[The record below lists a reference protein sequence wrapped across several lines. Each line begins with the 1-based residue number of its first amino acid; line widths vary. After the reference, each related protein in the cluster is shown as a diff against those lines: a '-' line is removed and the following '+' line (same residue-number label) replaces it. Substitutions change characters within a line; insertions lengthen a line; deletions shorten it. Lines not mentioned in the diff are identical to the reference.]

1 MKKNTKK
8 VLVGLLAFNVLA
20 SAPLT
25 TISANAAEA
34 VATKATNSAGEVV
47 KSSLKTTAT
56 NLIQNSDF
64 NFDVNTN
71 TYANWYFYRADTKQI
86 IPGNAYDRQTN
97 VSSGYTDPYFFWSK
111 DKSNVAY
118 NGILSDGKRYVYL
131 GGYSSTTTNNYNSQY
146 YLTQKITTIPGQKYK
161 FFTKYLP
168 KNQAGQI
175 ASNVSISNNS
185 DYTDIIKSEVLGEVR
200 TDKELK
206 TLEFEFTAK
215 SNETYIGL
223 GNTNKD
229 GQMSYI
235 YYGQSSV
242 TLAVNDPIISLVT
255 SKDTNLTVTGEV
267 NAKIS
272 ITLPDGTEMSKT
284 AGVDGKVTFVIPKQE
299 AGSTI
304 SAIQS
309 VNGGTSS
316 PTSTTVGLNKPT
328 IYPADDKSTSLTVIA
343 DEGADITI
351 VLPDGTRTIKTANAQ
366 GQATFSVSGLVADQ
380 VIQASQSKN
389 GQTSPLASTTVQATA
404 LNAPTIAPFTTADTQ
419 LVVTGEAGARIS
431 VKLPDGSDMN
441 KTAGADGQAT
451 FNIGTQDFGAVI
463 EATQTGSNG
472 KTSAPASIKVTQ
484 GVVAKPTINP
494 VTTDSTTLTGTGIPG
509 ATIQINIDGVI
520 QRATVAP
527 NGTYSFTIEKQV
539 VNMIIGANQVYNG
552 VTSGSVQVSV
562 TQGVVAKPKV
572 NAITTDS
579 TTVTGTGIPEATVQI
594 KIKDVLYT
602 DTVKSDGT
610 YSITIPKQ
618 TAGSPV
624 VANQVYNGVESDS
637 IGTFV
642 MQGAVAAPTINAL
655 TTDDTTVTGTGI
667 AGASVKVKANNI
679 DYTGTVKADG
689 TYSIAIPKQAAN
701 TVVTAT
707 QTLYN
712 VTSSAVS
719 TTVTA
724 KAAASTLTAGDFT
737 IGADNYIKGTYTGDI
752 AKLAIEVNGILQQTI
767 NATGSPYQY
776 YAKGKVNAATD
787 QVYVIGYD
795 ATGKQL
801 QKTKVNVKQQTVGT
815 ITPNTF
821 YIGSENYVT
830 GKLSGNVAKFSMTVN
845 GVEYSKINVTTA
857 PDFKYYANNLIT
869 NITDIVKVNA
879 YDASGKLL
887 DSKPVSVTT
896 YQGEEGKITSVAPFK
911 LGKDSYVTGA
921 YTGDVKKV
929 ELQVNGVALQRIN
942 VTGGTIKYYAKANIT
957 KTTDEVKLVGYNTA
971 GVAVS
976 TKTISVSAADG
987 TVTANPFV
995 IGKDGYVTGKYT
1007 GDVAKISLTVNGV
1020 KQTTIN
1026 VPAGSDYQY
1035 YAKTLIKNASDVV
1048 VLTAYDAVGGVLDTA
1063 NVAVSDSKATTSG
1076 TVTPSAFKLGTDAY
1090 VDGTYTGDVAKVELE
1105 VNDVKYGQIPATGN
1119 TIHYYA
1125 ASLITKASDVV
1136 KVNVYD
1142 TAGKQL
1148 DSKTVSVVAPTGT
1161 VIATTVKVGDSY
1173 LRGTATGDV
1182 TKVALSVNGTVQ
1194 TSVAFVQPDG
1204 SYQYYIKNLNLKA
1217 TDDVKVIGMDA
1228 RGNTINTSDVTIT
1241 N

>member
-1 MKKNTKK
+1 MKKNTKR

-34 VATKATNSAGEVV
+34 VATKATNSAGELV
-47 KSSLKTTAT
+47 KSSLKATAT
-56 NLIQNSDF
+56 NLIQNSNF
-64 NFDVNTN
+64 NFSMTTGAIDNWYYYNATDKKIVTYGSD
-71 TYANWYFYRADTKQI
+71 YANLHV
-86 IPGNAYDRQTN
+86 GNADAFAGGGPLLNLLVFKSGGIGAVAFGGNPEVKADRTFYIAQ
-97 VSSGYTDPYFFWSK
+97 
-111 DKSNVAY
+111 
-118 NGILSDGKRYVYL
+118 GI
-131 GGYSSTTTNNYNSQY
+131 N
-146 YLTQKITTIPGQKYK
+146 TIPGKAYRLK
-161 FFTKYLP
+161 V
-168 KNQAGQI
+168 G
-175 ASNVSISNNS
+175 ASRNGSQGGNDISISNDS
-185 DYTDIIKSEVLGEVR
+185 TFTDINKVYTFGPNAEYSTTVDFIAE
-200 TDKELK
+200 KEK
-206 TLEFEFTAK
+206 
-215 SNETYIGL
+215 TYIGL
-223 GNTNKD
+223 GNK
-229 GQMSYI
+229 SFSA
-235 YYGQSSV
+235 SSLNATGFV
-242 TLAVNDPIISLVT
+242 YDSPTVVQVPVAPTTSAVT
-255 SKDTNLTVTGEV
+255 SQDTSITVTGEP
-267 NAKIS
+267 NAR
-272 ITLPDGTEMSKT
+272 ITIALPDSSEMSRV
-284 AGVDGKVTFVIPKQE
+284 ADASGKVTFTIPKQD
-299 AGSTI
+299 AGEIIT
-304 SAIQS
+304 AVQS
-309 VNGGTSS
+309 SDGETSS
-316 PTSTTVGLNKPT
+316 PTTLKVTLKAPSISAV
-328 IYPADDKSTSLTVIA
+328 DDKSISVTITGDPSSEITVN
-343 DEGADITI
+343 
-351 VLPDGTRTIKTANAQ
+351 LPDGSRTTKTANAQ
-366 GQATFSVSGLVADQ
+366 GQVTFNVSGLVADQ

-441 KTAGADGQAT
+441 KTAGADGKAT
-451 FNIGTQDFGAVI
+451 FNIGTQDLGAVI

-472 KTSAPASIKVTQ
+472 KTSASASITVTQ
-484 GVVAKPTINP
+484 GAIAAPAINA
-494 VTTDSTTLTGTGIPG
+494 V
-509 ATIQINIDGVI
+509 
-520 QRATVAP
+520 
-527 NGTYSFTIEKQV
+527 
-539 VNMIIGANQVYNG
+539 
-552 VTSGSVQVSV
+552 
-562 TQGVVAKPKV
+562 
-572 NAITTDS
+572 TTDS
-579 TTVTGTGIPEATVQI
+579 TTVTGTGIAGASVKVKANNI
-594 KIKDVLYT
+594 DYT
-602 DTVKSDGT
+602 GTVKADGT
-610 YSITIPKQ
+610 YSVTIPKQ
-618 TAGSPV
+618 AFGTIITATQTKDGITSTTATKS
-624 VANQVYNGVESDS
+624 VA
-637 IGTFV
+637 
-642 MQGAVAAPTINAL
+642 QGNVAAPTINAL

-689 TYSIAIPKQAAN
+689 TYSITIPKQAAN
-701 TVVTAT
+701 AVVTAT
-707 QTLYN
+707 QTLNN

-724 KAAASTLTAGDFT
+724 KAVASTLTAGDFT

-1228 RGNTINTSDVTIT
+1228 RGNTINTSNVTIT

>member
-8 VLVGLLAFNVLA
+8 VLLGLLAFNVLA

-25 TISANAAEA
+25 TISANAAET
-34 VATKATNSAGEVV
+34 VATNNAGEVV
-47 KSSLKTTAT
+47 KSSLKATST
-56 NLIQNSDF
+56 NLLKNTQF
-64 NFDVNTN
+64 NGLS
-71 TYANWYFYRADTKQI
+71 NWEVSVHNN
-86 IPGNAYDRQTN
+86 GVMGLSELN
-97 VSSGYTDPYFFWSK
+97 VP
-111 DKSNVAY
+111 V
-118 NGILSDGKRYVYL
+118 NGINGVW
-131 GGYSSTTTNNYNSQY
+131 NN
-146 YLTQKITTIPGQKYK
+146 
-161 FFTKYLP
+161 
-168 KNQAGQI
+168 
-175 ASNVSISNNS
+175 
-185 DYTDIIKSEVLGEVR
+185 
-200 TDKELK
+200 
-206 TLEFEFTAK
+206 
-215 SNETYIGL
+215 
-223 GNTNKD
+223 
-229 GQMSYI
+229 
-235 YYGQSSV
+235 
-242 TLAVNDPIISLVT
+242 VT
-255 SKDTNLTVTGEV
+255 SKMFGNNADFVMPNNNGSVRLRTDVKSSIFLDQQVTVIPGHKYQLSYNVRGYAPAASTLRGTVVNYSENWETGYSYSEDPSKWGEMLTKQWAYDDIGEKSHTIEFTPAQKTVWVHLYSSGLNGSAYTDYSNIKLVDTTVLPNPVVSPVNSTDTSMQVKGEPG
-267 NAKIS
+267 AS
-272 ITLPDGTEMSKT
+272 ITIALPDGTAISKT
-284 AGVDGKVTFVIPKQE
+284 ASANGEVTFIIPKQE
-299 AGSTI
+299 AGAEI
-304 SAIQS
+304 SVTQTL
-309 VNGGTSS
+309 NGATGAT
-316 PTSTTVGLNKPT
+316 TATVGLKAPT
-328 IYPADDKSTSLTVIA
+328 ISSVNDKSTSVTVTG
-343 DEGADITI
+343 DPSSNITI
-351 VLPDGTRTIKTANAQ
+351 NLPDGSRTTKTANAQ
-366 GQATFSVSGLVADQ
+366 GQATFNVSGLVADQ

-441 KTAGADGQAT
+441 KTAGADGKAT

-562 TQGVVAKPKV
+562 TQGIVAKPKV

-667 AGASVKVKANNI
+667 TGASVKVKANNI

-1161 VIATTVKVGDSY
+1161 VVATTVKVGDSY

>member
-1 MKKNTKK
+1 MKKNTKR

-25 TISANAAEA
+25 TISANAAE
-34 VATKATNSAGEVV
+34 VPTEKSESVL
-47 KSSLKTTAT
+47 KSSLKAVASSAERANLVKNTQFNGLT
-56 NLIQNSDF
+56 NWSVSVGSNGIQGQMELNRPTNGINNVWNNVSTSRWGNNAAYVMPKNDGSVKLRG
-64 NFDVNTN
+64 DVQLDVVLNQKVDVVPGHEYAF
-71 TYANWYFYRADTKQI
+71 TYSM
-86 IPGNAYDRQTN
+86 AYDPN
-97 VSSGYTDPYFFWSK
+97 NSP
-111 DKSNVAY
+111 NVAY
-118 NGILSDGKRYVYL
+118 QSNVYITDTADWEQPVFFNTGTLYTFGNAGTDGKNAPNPIVNRTL
-131 GGYSSTTTNNYNSQY
+131 KFTPKGTTAWLHLTMQTKPGATINEYSNLQ
-146 YLTQKITTIPGQKYK
+146 LVDLTIPSS
-161 FFTKYLP
+161 P
-168 KNQAGQI
+168 K
-175 ASNVSISNNS
+175 ISA
-185 DYTDIIKSEVLGEVR
+185 I
-200 TDKELK
+200 
-206 TLEFEFTAK
+206 
-215 SNETYIGL
+215 
-223 GNTNKD
+223 
-229 GQMSYI
+229 
-235 YYGQSSV
+235 
-242 TLAVNDPIISLVT
+242 T
-255 SKDTNLTVTGEV
+255 SKDTTSTVIGEPNARVTIALPDGSEMTKVAGTDGQVIFNIPKQEPGDTISAKQNVNGEDSILSSVIVGVSAPTISSVNDKSTSVTITGDSSSE
-267 NAKIS
+267 
-272 ITLPDGTEMSKT
+272 ITINLPDGTH
-284 AGVDGKVTFVIPKQE
+284 
-299 AGSTI
+299 
-304 SAIQS
+304 
-309 VNGGTSS
+309 
-316 PTSTTVGLNKPT
+316 TT
-328 IYPADDKSTSLTVIA
+328 
-343 DEGADITI
+343 
-351 VLPDGTRTIKTANAQ
+351 KTANAQ
-366 GQATFSVSGLVADQ
+366 GQATFNVSGLVADQ

-419 LVVTGEAGARIS
+419 LIVTGEAGARIS

-441 KTAGADGQAT
+441 KTAGADGKAT
-451 FNIGTQDFGAVI
+451 FNIGKQDLGTVI

-472 KTSAPASIKVTQ
+472 KTSASASVTVTQ
-484 GVVAKPTINP
+484 GAIAAPAINA
-494 VTTDSTTLTGTGIPG
+494 VTTDST
-509 ATIQINIDGVI
+509 
-520 QRATVAP
+520 
-527 NGTYSFTIEKQV
+527 S
-539 VNMIIGANQVYNG
+539 
-552 VTSGSVQVSV
+552 
-562 TQGVVAKPKV
+562 
-572 NAITTDS
+572 
-579 TTVTGTGIPEATVQI
+579 VTGTGIAGASVKVKANNI
-594 KIKDVLYT
+594 DYT
-602 DTVKSDGT
+602 GTVKTDGT
-610 YSITIPKQ
+610 YSVTIPKQ
-618 TAGSPV
+618 AFGTIITATQTKDGITSTTATKS
-624 VANQVYNGVESDS
+624 VA
-637 IGTFV
+637 
-642 MQGAVAAPTINAL
+642 QGNVAAPTINAL

-689 TYSIAIPKQAAN
+689 TYSITIPKQAAN
-701 TVVTAT
+701 AVVTAT
-707 QTLYN
+707 QTLNN

-724 KAAASTLTAGDFT
+724 KAVASTLTAGDFT
-737 IGADNYIKGTYTGDI
+737 IGADNYIKGIYTGDI

-776 YAKGKVNAATD
+776 YAKGKVNAGTD

-1161 VIATTVKVGDSY
+1161 VVATTVKVGDSY

>member
-1 MKKNTKK
+1 MNKNIKKA
-8 VLVGLLAFNVLA
+8 VVGLVAFNVIA
-20 SAPLT
+20 STMITAMPTQSKGAEVSPVVNTKLNSQANLT
-25 TISANAAEA
+25 AKQTSYLTSIGVTSGVATISGNSVTLSNYTYFAAGGLMTKEKVNLLHDFKFTSTLGFGGGNADGISFVMQNNASPSVFGGNGDGLGLSGLRNAVGIAMRAQTFYTPSRQNVSFYANNQFFDAKNTVGNLTGTAQNVTITWTAATRTLSYTIA
-34 VATKATNSAGEVV
+34 GISSSYQVADLTATFGGTKA
-47 KSSLKTTAT
+47 
-56 NLIQNSDF
+56 
-64 NFDVNTN
+64 
-71 TYANWYFYRADTKQI
+71 
-86 IPGNAYDRQTN
+86 
-97 VSSGYTDPYFFWSK
+97 
-111 DKSNVAY
+111 
-118 NGILSDGKRYVYL
+118 
-131 GGYSSTTTNNYNSQY
+131 
-146 YLTQKITTIPGQKYK
+146 
-161 FFTKYLP
+161 
-168 KNQAGQI
+168 
-175 ASNVSISNNS
+175 
-185 DYTDIIKSEVLGEVR
+185 
-200 TDKELK
+200 
-206 TLEFEFTAK
+206 
-215 SNETYIGL
+215 YIGL
-223 GNTNKD
+223 VGVTGQGANVHVADSPKIEFDLGAEPAINATDQSLLTGQPFSPLAGITATDAEDGDLTNAVKVTEND
-229 GQMSYI
+229 VDTSKVGVYHVT
-235 YYGQSSV
+235 YSV
-242 TLAVNDPIISLVT
+242 TDSDGNVVTKTIAVTVANLPAPTMTPVT
-255 SKDTNLTVTGEV
+255 DRSTSITVTG
-267 NAKIS
+267 
-272 ITLPDGTEMSKT
+272 D
-284 AGVDGKVTFVIPKQE
+284 
-299 AGSTI
+299 
-304 SAIQS
+304 SAS
-309 VNGGTSS
+309 
-316 PTSTTVGLNKPT
+316 
-328 IYPADDKSTSLTVIA
+328 
-343 DEGADITI
+343 DITI
-351 VLPDGTRTIKTANAQ
+351 VLPDGTRITKKADTSGKAV
-366 GQATFSVSGLVADQ
+366 FPVSNLVANQEVKAYQSQYDKSSDM
-380 VIQASQSKN
+380 ASQI
-389 GQTSPLASTTVQATA
+389 VTA
-404 LNAPTIAPFTTADTQ
+404 IAAAPPTIAPFTTADTN
-419 LVVTGEAGARIS
+419 LVVTGEPGAKITVS
-431 VKLPDGSDMN
+431 LPDGTDLSR
-441 KTAGADGQAT
+441 TAGADGKAT
-451 FNIGTQDFGAVI
+451 FNIGTQDLGAVI

-472 KTSAPASIKVTQ
+472 KASAPASITVAQ
-484 GVVAKPTINP
+484 GVLAAPT
-494 VTTDSTTLTGTGIPG
+494 
-509 ATIQINIDGVI
+509 
-520 QRATVAP
+520 
-527 NGTYSFTIEKQV
+527 
-539 VNMIIGANQVYNG
+539 VN
-552 VTSGSVQVSV
+552 SV
-562 TQGVVAKPKV
+562 
-572 NAITTDS
+572 TTDS
-579 TTVTGTGIPEATVQI
+579 TTVTGTGIAGATVQI
-594 KIKDVLYT
+594 KINDILYKG
-602 DTVKSDGT
+602 TVKSDGT

-618 TAGSPV
+618 TAGSRIL
-624 VANQVYNGVESDS
+624 ANQIYNDVVSASVGA
-637 IGTFV
+637 FV
-642 MQGAVAAPTINAL
+642 TQGKVAAPTINAL

-667 AGASVKVKANNI
+667 ADASVKVKANNI
-679 DYTGTVKADG
+679 EYTGTVKADG
-689 TYSIAIPKQAAN
+689 TYSITIPKQAAN

-719 TTVTA
+719 TTVTD
-724 KAAASTLTAGDFT
+724 KAVVSTLTAGDFT

-752 AKLAIEVNGILQQTI
+752 AKLAIEVNGTLQQTI

-869 NITDIVKVNA
+869 NVTDVVKVNA

-1125 ASLITKASDVV
+1125 ASLITNASDVV

-1148 DSKTVSVVAPTGT
+1148 DSKTVSVVAPTGNVT
-1161 VIATTVKVGDSY
+1161 ATTVKVGDSY

-1182 TKVALSVNGTVQ
+1182 TKVAVSVNGTVQ

-1228 RGNTINTSDVTIT
+1228 RGNTINTSNVTIT

>member
-34 VATKATNSAGEVV
+34 VATKATNNAGEVV
-47 KSSLKTTAT
+47 KSSLKAAAP
-56 NLIQNSDF
+56 NLIQNSDL
-64 NFDVNTN
+64 NFDANTN
-71 TYANWYFYRADTKQI
+71 TFANWYYYCADIKQT
-86 IPGNAYDRQTN
+86 IPGSAYDRSEGIIDSPMPG
-97 VSSGYTDPYFFWSK
+97 VSGAYSYVSK
-111 DKSNVAY
+111 DKTSDMRSYVFY
-118 NGILSDGKRYVYL
+118 DGKRYAFL
-131 GGYSSTTTNNYNSQY
+131 GGSISPYANNKYSQY
-146 YLTQKITTIPGQKYK
+146 YLTQKITTTPGQKYK
-161 FFTKYLP
+161 FTTKTAAISGYGGD
-168 KNQAGQI
+168 NQSQVA
-175 ASNVSISNNS
+175 ISSNS
-185 DYTDIIKSEVLGEVR
+185 DFTNVIKSQAVSPPAF
-200 TDKELK
+200 K
-206 TLEFEFTAK
+206 TLGTTEFEFTAT

-223 GNTNKD
+223 GNFNRN
-229 GQMSYI
+229 GEYSFI
-235 YYGQSSV
+235 FYGQPSV
-242 TLAVNDPIISLVT
+242 TLVVDNPIISSVT
-255 SKDTNLTVTGEV
+255 SKDTSVTVTGEA
-267 NAKIS
+267 NAQIS

-284 AGVDGKVTFVIPKQE
+284 AGADGKVTFVIPKLD
-299 AGSTI
+299 AGTTI
-304 SAIQS
+304 SAVQT
-309 VNGGTSS
+309 VNGSTSS
-316 PTSTTVGLNKPT
+316 STSTTVGLAKPT
-328 IYPADDKSTSLTVIA
+328 ISPVNDKSTSLTVVG
-343 DEGADITI
+343 DEGAAITI
-351 VLPDGTRTIKTANAQ
+351 ILPDGTRTTKTANAQ
-366 GQATFSVSGLVADQ
+366 GQAVFNVSGLVADQ

-404 LNAPTIAPFTTADTQ
+404 LNAPTIAPFTTSDTQ
-419 LVVTGEAGARIS
+419 LVVTGEAGAKIS
-431 VKLPDGSDMN
+431 IQLPNGTEMS
-441 KTAGADGQAT
+441 KTADTDGKAT
-451 FNIGTQDFGAVI
+451 FNIGTQDLDAVI

-472 KTSAPASIKVTQ
+472 QTSTPASIKVTQ
-484 GVVAKPTINP
+484 GV
-494 VTTDSTTLTGTGIPG
+494 
-509 ATIQINIDGVI
+509 
-520 QRATVAP
+520 
-527 NGTYSFTIEKQV
+527 
-539 VNMIIGANQVYNG
+539 
-552 VTSGSVQVSV
+552 
-562 TQGVVAKPKV
+562 
-572 NAITTDS
+572 
-579 TTVTGTGIPEATVQI
+579 
-594 KIKDVLYT
+594 
-602 DTVKSDGT
+602 
-610 YSITIPKQ
+610 
-618 TAGSPV
+618 
-624 VANQVYNGVESDS
+624 
-637 IGTFV
+637 
-642 MQGAVAAPTINAL
+642 VAAPTINAL
-655 TTDDTTVTGTGI
+655 TTDDMAATGTGI

-679 DYTGTVKADG
+679 EYTGTVKADG
-689 TYSIAIPKQAAN
+689 TYSITIPKQAAN

-707 QTLYN
+707 QTLNN

-724 KAAASTLTAGDFT
+724 KAVVSTLTAGDFT

-752 AKLAIEVNGILQQTI
+752 AKLAIEVNGVLQQTI

-776 YAKGKVNAATD
+776 YAKGKVNVATD

-795 ATGKQL
+795 ADGKQL
-801 QKTKVNVKQQTVGT
+801 QKTKVTVKQQTVGT

-869 NITDIVKVNA
+869 NITDIVKINA

-995 IGKDGYVTGKYT
+995 IGKDGYVKGKYT

-1035 YAKTLIKNASDVV
+1035 YAKTLIKNANDVV
-1048 VLTAYDAVGGVLDTA
+1048 VVTAYDAVGGVLATA

-1076 TVTPSAFKLGTDAY
+1076 TVTPNAFKLGTDAY

-1105 VNDVKYGQIPATGN
+1105 VNGVAYGRIPATGN

-1125 ASLITKASDVV
+1125 ASLITNASDVV
-1136 KVNVYD
+1136 KVNIYD

-1148 DSKTVSVVAPTGT
+1148 DSKPVSVVAPTGT
-1161 VIATTVKVGDSY
+1161 VVATTVKVGDSY

-1182 TKVALSVNGTVQ
+1182 TKVAVSVNGTVQ

-1228 RGNTINTSDVTIT
+1228 RGNTINTSNVTIT

>member
-34 VATKATNSAGEVV
+34 VATKATNNAGEVV
-47 KSSLKTTAT
+47 KSSLKATST
-56 NLIQNSDF
+56 NLLKNTQF
-64 NFDVNTN
+64 NGLS
-71 TYANWYFYRADTKQI
+71 NWE
-86 IPGNAYDRQTN
+86 
-97 VSSGYTDPYFFWSK
+97 VSVH
-111 DKSNVAY
+111 N
-118 NGILSDGKRYVYL
+118 NGINGLSELNAPVNG
-131 GGYSSTTTNNYNSQY
+131 TN
-146 YLTQKITTIPGQKYK
+146 G
-161 FFTKYLP
+161 
-168 KNQAGQI
+168 
-175 ASNVSISNNS
+175 VWNN
-185 DYTDIIKSEVLGEVR
+185 
-200 TDKELK
+200 
-206 TLEFEFTAK
+206 
-215 SNETYIGL
+215 
-223 GNTNKD
+223 
-229 GQMSYI
+229 
-235 YYGQSSV
+235 
-242 TLAVNDPIISLVT
+242 VT
-255 SKDTNLTVTGEV
+255 SKMFGNNADFVMPQNDGSVRLRTDVRSSIFLDQQVTVIPGHKYKLSYNVRGYAPVATTLRGSVVNYSENWQTGYSWSDNPNEWGDQMLTKQYAYDDIGEKSYTIEFTPAQETVWVHLYSSGFNGSAYTDYSNIKLVDTTVLPNPVVSPVNSTDTSMQVKGEPG
-267 NAKIS
+267 AS
-272 ITLPDGTEMSKT
+272 ITIALPDGTAISKT
-284 AGVDGKVTFVIPKQE
+284 ASANGEVTFIIPKQE
-299 AGSTI
+299 AGAEI
-304 SAIQS
+304 SVTQTL
-309 VNGGTSS
+309 NGATGAT
-316 PTSTTVGLNKPT
+316 TATVGLKAPT
-328 IYPADDKSTSLTVIA
+328 ISSVNDKSTSVTVTG
-343 DEGADITI
+343 DPLSNITI
-351 VLPDGTRTIKTANAQ
+351 NLPDGSRTTKTANAQ
-366 GQATFSVSGLVADQ
+366 GQATFNVSGLVAGQ

-441 KTAGADGQAT
+441 KTAGADGKAT
-451 FNIGTQDFGAVI
+451 FNIGTQDLGAVI

-520 QRATVAP
+520 QRATIAP

-552 VTSGSVQVSV
+552 VTSDSVQVSV
-562 TQGVVAKPKV
+562 TQGK
-572 NAITTDS
+572 
-579 TTVTGTGIPEATVQI
+579 
-594 KIKDVLYT
+594 
-602 DTVKSDGT
+602 
-610 YSITIPKQ
+610 
-618 TAGSPV
+618 
-624 VANQVYNGVESDS
+624 
-637 IGTFV
+637 
-642 MQGAVAAPTINAL
+642 VAAPTIKAL
-655 TTDDTTVTGTGI
+655 TTDDTAVTGTGI
-667 AGASVKVKANNI
+667 VGASVKVKANNI
-679 DYTGTVKADG
+679 EYTGTVKADG
-689 TYSIAIPKQAAN
+689 TYSITIPKQAAN

-707 QTLYN
+707 QTLNN

-724 KAAASTLTAGDFT
+724 KAVVSTLTAGDFT

-752 AKLAIEVNGILQQTI
+752 AKLAIEVNGTLQQTI

-776 YAKGKVNAATD
+776 YAKGKVNTATD

-869 NITDIVKVNA
+869 NITDVVKVNA

-1090 VDGTYTGDVAKVELE
+1090 VDGSYTGDVAKVELE

-1125 ASLITKASDVV
+1125 ASLITNASDVV

-1148 DSKTVSVVAPTGT
+1148 DSKTVSVVAPTGNVT
-1161 VIATTVKVGDSY
+1161 AATVKVGDSY

-1182 TKVALSVNGTVQ
+1182 TKVTLSVNGTVQ

-1228 RGNTINTSDVTIT
+1228 RGNTINTSNVTIT